1 MKLAQILSL
10 HRSLVEK
17 YNIRPIRDE
26 IIRYCKG
33 KVLDVGCGEKPF
45 YRYIK
50 SNVQEYIGMDHPDT
64 PHDKK
69 LIDVFGS
76 ADNIPFQDNYFDAV
90 ILTQVIEHVEEPIKS
105 LDEIYRVL
113 KPGGYLM
120 LAWPFLF
127 PIHEAPRDFFRYTYY
142 GMKYMAERSGFTVVK
157 IIPSSGFWITLFG
170 FISFYL
176 MHKSVMLYI
185 LFYLPLFLLKIVCIL
200 LNKLDANNNSR
211 MKWTWD
217 YSAVLKK

>member
-1 MKLAQILSL
+1 MKLTQILSL

-113 KPGGYLM
+113 KPDGYLM

-157 IIPSSGFWITLFG
+157 IIPSSGFGITLFG
-170 FISFYL
+170 FISFYI
-176 MHKSVMLYI
+176 MHKSVIIYM
-185 LFYLPLFLLKIVCIL
+185 LFYLPLFLLKIACIL
-200 LNKLDANNNSR
+200 LN
-211 MKWTWD
+211 
-217 YSAVLKK
+217 